1 MKKAELVFVTM
12 PAIGHLVSCVELAK
26 LLIECDERLSITVL
40 IMKLPF
46 DPKVSSYTN
55 SLLETPNLHIRY
67 LELMKEE
74 PSSQLSSFLS
84 IFFRFIDNH
93 KSCVREVLAEI
104 SNSVSSHLGGIVID
118 MFCTSLIDVANE
130 FGVPSY
136 IFYPGGAATLGVL
149 FQLQSLRDD
158 LNEDVSHYENED
170 VSHYENSDVELALPT
185 YINPVPAKLLSSA
198 LFEKDG
204 GVDMVLDQ
212 AQRYRKT
219 KGIIINTFLELE
231 SHAIHALSNDKTIPP
246 VYAVGPVL
254 NLKGSNSQNQETEM
268 IMKWLDLQP
277 ECSVVFL
284 CFGSAGSFDGD
295 QVKEIAY
302 ALERSGY
309 RFLWSLRR
317 PSPKENFEFP
327 SEYENLDEVMPEGF
341 LQRTAAVGK
350 VIGWAPQ
357 AAALSHPAVGGFVSH
372 CGWNSIL
379 ESVWC
384 GVPVATWPLYAEQQ
398 QNAFLM
404 VKDLAMAV
412 EIKIDFKRDFV
423 LGVSSEIL
431 SADVIERGIKH
442 LMDPENEIRE
452 KVKEMKEKSRLAPNE
467 GGSSFSSLRRFLEDV
482 LDNIP

>member
-1 MKKAELVFVTM
+1 MKKAELVFV
-12 PAIGHLVSCVELAK
+12 PLPGIGHFVSCVELAK
-26 LLIECDERLSITVL
+26 LLVECDERLSITVL

-55 SLLETPNLHIRY
+55 SLVETPNLHIRY

-84 IFFRFIDNH
+84 ILFRFIDNH

-136 IFYPGGAATLGVL
+136 IFCPGGAATLGVL

-158 LNEDVSHYENED
+158 LNED

-204 GVDMVLDQ
+204 SVDMFLDQ
-212 AQRYRKT
+212 AKRYRKT
-219 KGIIINTFLELE
+219 KGIIINTFLEFE

-246 VYAVGPVL
+246 VYAVGPLL

-268 IMKWLDLQP
+268 IKKWLDLQP

-295 QVKEIAY
+295 QVEEIAY

-317 PSPKENFEFP
+317 PSPKEKFEFP
-327 SEYENLDEVMPEGF
+327 SEYENLDEVLPEGF

-357 AAALSHPAVGGFVSH
+357 AAVLSHPAVGGFVSH

-452 KVKEMKEKSRLAPNE
+452 KVKEMKEKSRLAPSE